1 MQKLLIFFS
10 WLPTVTQYSSKILQ
24 FFPSSLIQK
33 SRSNEWFQ
41 TLMDIFCR
49 WLSYSW
55 ISGLF
60 ELEMFGKF
68 ARYFLFNNINFCFVF
83 KTPIFRFWLKYVM
96 YFFSWHPTESQYKLQ
111 NSSHRIRSRPVFI
124 FHFEFSFGRMQ
135 NFKLDKQQRNNKSA
149 ENRKID
155 CQVTSLKLI

>member
-68 ARYFLFNNINFCFVF
+68 ASYFVFNNINFCFVF
-83 KTPIFRFWLKYVM
+83 KTPIFRFWLKNVI
-96 YFFSWHPTESQYKLQ
+96 YFFHGTLLRANISSKIARIESEADPFLYSIL
-111 NSSHRIRSRPVFI
+111 SSLS
-124 FHFEFSFGRMQ
+124 E
-135 NFKLDKQQRNNKSA
+135 
-149 ENRKID
+149 ECKI
-155 CQVTSLKLI
+155 SS